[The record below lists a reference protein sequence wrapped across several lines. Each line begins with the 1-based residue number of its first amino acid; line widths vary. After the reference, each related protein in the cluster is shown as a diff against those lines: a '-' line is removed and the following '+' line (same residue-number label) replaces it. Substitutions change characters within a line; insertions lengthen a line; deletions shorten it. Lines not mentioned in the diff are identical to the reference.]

1 MRPMVTQRRLVLL
14 RHAKAEP
21 RGALDD
27 AARALATRGR
37 DQATVIGQNLQDRL
51 GQFDL
56 ALVSTALRTR
66 ETFRLLAQ
74 QVDVGAHEFL
84 DGLYEAGV
92 EDVITAVRGIDPHV
106 AHLLVVGHEPT
117 ISATAAHLH
126 GGRDQLSSQVALGV
140 PTATACVL
148 EVQSSWADLDSG
160 GATMTQVLRT
170 GV

>member
-1 MRPMVTQRRLVLL
+1 MTQRRLVLL

-37 DQATVIGQNLQDRL
+37 DQATVIGQSLKDGL
-51 GQFDL
+51 GDFDL

-84 DGLYEAGV
+84 DDLYEADVENVVKAIRGV
-92 EDVITAVRGIDPHV
+92 DPRAGHV
-106 AHLLVVGHEPT
+106 LVVGHEPT
-117 ISATAAHLH
+117 ISATALHLH
-126 GGRDQLSSQVALGV
+126 GGRDQLGSQVALGV
-140 PTATACVL
+140 PTATACIL
-148 EVQSSWADLDSG
+148 EVQAPWAELDRG
-160 GATMTQVLRT
+160 GATMTQVLRA

>member
-1 MRPMVTQRRLVLL
+1 MTPRRLVLL
-14 RHAKAEP
+14 RHAKAEAL
-21 RGALDD
+21 GALDD

-37 DQATVIGQNLQDRL
+37 SQATVIGQCLKDDL
-51 GQFDL
+51 GAFDI

-74 QVDVGAHEFL
+74 QVDVGAHEFR
-84 DGLYEAGV
+84 DELYGADV
-92 EDVITAVRGIDPHV
+92 DDVIAAVRGIDSRHARV
-106 AHLLVVGHEPT
+106 LVVGHEPT
-117 ISATAAHLH
+117 ISATAAYLH
-126 GGRDQLSSQVALGV
+126 GQRDQLSSQVSLGV

-148 EVQSSWADLDSG
+148 ELEGAWADLDRG